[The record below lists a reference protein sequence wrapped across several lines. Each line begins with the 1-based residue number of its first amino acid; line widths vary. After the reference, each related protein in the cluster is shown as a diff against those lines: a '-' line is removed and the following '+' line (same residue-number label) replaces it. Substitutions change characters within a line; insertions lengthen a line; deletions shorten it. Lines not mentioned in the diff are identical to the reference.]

1 MTTMNV
7 QQLAEQCKLLT
18 QPRHFTYLNWLKAI
32 KSVAHLPVSEVNKA
46 TVLEYRMRHRKPVG
60 TWCDLTFVNN
70 VKTVTGIWNT
80 AIEFELIEGPNPW
93 PLARHKIKLTKRE
106 QRRHPDV
113 YPYEFYQEFHEH
125 PYFQCMWWGGMRISE
140 IAAISKDNIVLDA
153 DIPYFNFVHQPNRTL
168 KTESSIRK
176 VPILPVLLPYL
187 PKLRMSKAT
196 TGSHGGYFSQ
206 KLRKKLGLPKGHA
219 SHTLRHAFRSRMND
233 AGIIEPIQDA
243 LLGHE
248 PDTLTGQYG
257 SVTME
262 MKLAALQK
270 LQ

>member
-1 MTTMNV
+1 MNV

-125 PYFQCMWWGGMRISE
+125 LTSSACGGVECVLVKLQQS
-140 IAAISKDNIVLDA
+140 AKDNIVLDA
-153 DIPYFNFVHQPNRTL
+153 EIPHFNFVHQPNRTL

-196 TGSHGGYFSQ
+196 TGSHGGYFSSQ
-206 KLRKKLGLPKGHA
+206 LNKKLGLPKGHA
-219 SHTLRHAFRSRMND
+219 SHTLRHAFRSRMNGR
-233 AGIIEPIQDA
+233 GIIEPIQDA

-270 LQ
+270 LR

>member
-1 MTTMNV
+1 MNV
-7 QQLAEQCKLLT
+7 QQLAEQCRLLT

-125 PYFQCMWWGGMRISE
+125 PYFQCMWWGGMRIGE
-140 IAAISKDNIVLDA
+140 IAAIYKENIVLDA
-153 DIPYFNFVHQPNRTL
+153 EIPYFNFVHQPNRTL

-187 PKLRMSKAT
+187 PDLRLSKAAR
-196 TGSHGGYFSQ
+196 SHGTYFSEQ
-206 KLRKKLGLPKGHA
+206 LRKKLSSAKGA
-219 SHTLRHAFRSRMND
+219 CIPHTLRHGFRSRMND
-233 AGIIEPIQDA
+233 VGIIEPIQDA

-270 LQ
+270 LR

>member
-1 MTTMNV
+1 MTQMNV
-7 QQLAEQCKLLT
+7 QQLAEQCRLLT
-18 QPRHFTYLNWLKAI
+18 QPREFTYLNWLKAI

-46 TVLEYRMRHRKPVG
+46 TVLEYRMRHRKPTG

-70 VKTVTGIWNT
+70 VKYVTGIWNT
-80 AIEFELIEGPNPW
+80 AIEFDLIEGPNPW
-93 PLARHKIKLTKRE
+93 PLARHKIKLTKR
-106 QRRHPDV
+106 QMRRHPDV
-113 YPYEFYQEFHEH
+113 HPYEFYEEFHGH
-125 PYFQCMWWGGMRISE
+125 PYFQCMWWGGMRIGE
-140 IAAISKDNIVLDA
+140 IAAIYKENIVLDA
-153 DIPYFNFVHQPNRTL
+153 EIPYFNFVHQSNRTL

-176 VPILPVLLPYL
+176 VPILPVLVPFLPE
-187 PKLRMSKAT
+187 LRLSQAARA
-196 TGSHGGYFSQ
+196 HGAYFSD
-206 KLRKKLGLPKGHA
+206 KLRKRLGLPKGHA
-219 SHTLRHAFRSRMND
+219 SHTLRHSFRSRMND

-270 LQ
+270 LR